1 MWAPTPSTLEDT
13 GTVVRVSRGYYR
25 DGAQIN
31 GKYTA
36 CEFVERAVGVS
47 WSSGAMGVMVR
58 VAVGVAV
65 RVRVAI
71 AVAVAV

>member
-1 MWAPTPSTLEDT
+1 MP
-13 GTVVRVSRGYYR
+13 RCRGYYR

-31 GKYTA
+31 SKYTA